1 MWNAETAQFL
11 HNWYATPEG
20 TYAITQENR
29 LFQHLISQWPRRG
42 HTLLDIGCGAGIF
55 LEMPLALLD
64 LMSRGLYRY

>member
-11 HNWYATPEG
+11 HDWYATPEG

-55 LEMPLALLD
+55 L
-64 LMSRGLYRY
+64 